1 MMIVPRQYHYSIICE
16 ALERSPVVAI
26 LGPRQV
32 GKTTLAREVALGYK
46 DAGVTHFD
54 LEDLDDRA
62 RLNEPKLALERLRGL
77 IVIDEIQLLPELFPV
92 LRVLADRPGLP
103 ARFLILGSASPQLLR
118 QSSES
123 LAGRIVYHELDGF
136 SCAEVQESEQ
146 LWRRGG
152 FPPAF
157 LAKSE
162 QASVLWRRDFVRTFL
177 ERDIP
182 QLGISIPA
190 VTLHRFW
197 RMIAHYH
204 GQIWNGNELA
214 RSFGVSHTTVRR
226 YLDVLCG
233 ALVVRQLLPWHE
245 NLGKRQVKAPKIYLS
260 DSGILHT
267 LLGIQ
272 TQDDL
277 EHHPKSGASWE
288 GFVIKEI
295 IHRLGAA
302 PEECFFWA
310 THSGAELDLL
320 VIRGRLRLGFE
331 VKRSTAPRLTP
342 SMRSAL
348 ETLHLDRLTVVH
360 AGEHAFPLAD
370 RVEALPFARLS
381 DLGSGGTGAAG
392 G

>member
-1 MMIVPRQYHYSIICE
+1 MIIPRQYHIDVVRE

-32 GKTTLAREVALGYK
+32 GKTTLAREIAGLYK
-46 DAGVTHFD
+46 DVGTTHFD
-54 LEDLDDRA
+54 LEDMDDLA

-77 IVIDEIQLLPELFPV
+77 VVIDEIQLRPALFPF
-92 LRVLADRPGLP
+92 LRVLADRPGTP
-103 ARFLILGSASPQLLR
+103 ARFLILGSASPHLLR

-123 LAGRIVYHELDGF
+123 LAGRIVYHELEGF
-136 SCAEVQESEQ
+136 CLDEVPESET

-152 FPPAF
+152 FPASY
-157 LAKSE
+157 LARTE

-182 QLGISIPA
+182 QLGIRIPA
-190 VTLHRFW
+190 TTLHRFW

-214 RSFGVSHTTVRR
+214 RAFGVSHTTVRN
-226 YLDVLCG
+226 YLDLLSG
-233 ALVVRQLLPWHE
+233 AMVVRQLLPWHE

-260 DSGILHT
+260 DSGILHA
-267 LLGIQ
+267 LLGVQ

-277 EHHPKSGASWE
+277 LHHPKSGASWE
-288 GFVIKEI
+288 GFVINEI
-295 IHRLGAA
+295 IHQLRAA
-302 PEECFFWA
+302 HEECYYWA

-320 VIRGRLRLGFE
+320 IIRGSLRLGFE
-331 VKRSTAPRLTP
+331 IKLTTAPHLTP

-348 ETLHLDRLTVVH
+348 DSLKLDRLAVVH
-360 AGEHAFPLAD
+360 AGEHAFPMAD
-370 RVEALPFARLS
+370 RIDAVPFKQLKQ
-381 DLGSGGTGAAG
+381 LGTEP
-392 G
+392 

>member
-1 MMIVPRQYHYSIICE
+1 MHIPRQHHIDVVRE
-16 ALERSPVVAI
+16 ALERSPIVAI

-32 GKTTLAREVALGYK
+32 GKTTLAREIAALYK
-46 DAGVTHFD
+46 GGETAHFD
-54 LEDLDDRA
+54 LEDIDDLA
-62 RLNEPKLALERLRGL
+62 RLNEPKLAMDRLRGL
-77 IVIDEIQLLPELFPV
+77 VVIDEIQLRPELFPF
-92 LRVLADRPGLP
+92 LRVLADRPGTP
-103 ARFLILGSASPQLLR
+103 ARFLILGSAAPQLLR

-136 SCAEVQESEQ
+136 SRDEVQESEM

-152 FPPAF
+152 FPASF

-162 QASVLWRRDFVRTFL
+162 RASVLWRRDFVRTFL

-190 VTLHRFW
+190 TTLQRFW

-204 GQIWNGNELA
+204 GQTWNGNELA
-214 RSFGVSHTTVRR
+214 RAFGISHTTVRN
-226 YLDVLCG
+226 YLDLLCG

-260 DSGILHT
+260 DSGILHH

-288 GFVIKEI
+288 GFAIKEI
-295 IHRLGAA
+295 IHLLGASH
-302 PEECFFWA
+302 EECFFWA
-310 THSGAELDLL
+310 TYSGAELDLL
-320 VIRGRLRLGFE
+320 IIRGRQRLGFE
-331 VKRSTAPRLTP
+331 IKLTTAPRLTP

-348 ETLHLDRLTVVH
+348 ESLKLDRLVVVH
-360 AGEHAFPLAD
+360 SGEHAFPMAD
-370 RVEALPFARLS
+370 RIDAVPFARLS
-381 DLGSGGTGAAG
+381 ECVSW
-392 G
+392 

>member
-1 MMIVPRQYHYSIICE
+1 MNISRKHHIDVVRE
-16 ALERSPVVAI
+16 ALKRSPVVAI
-26 LGPRQV
+26 LGPRQI
-32 GKTTLAREVALGYK
+32 GKTTLAREIAAFQGGS
-46 DAGVTHFD
+46 AAHFD
-54 LEDLDDRA
+54 LEDMDDLA

-77 IVIDEIQLLPELFPV
+77 VVIDEIQLRPELFPF
-92 LRVLADRPGLP
+92 LRVLADRPKTP
-103 ARFLILGSASPQLLR
+103 ARFLVLGSASPELLR

-136 SCAEVQESEQ
+136 SSDEVQESER

-152 FPPAF
+152 FPASF

-182 QLGISIPA
+182 RLGIRIPS

-214 RSFGVSHTTVRR
+214 RAFGVSHTTVRN
-226 YLDVLCG
+226 YLDLLSG

-245 NLGKRQVKAPKIYLS
+245 NLGKRQVKAPKIYLA
-260 DSGILHT
+260 DSGLLHT
-267 LLGIQ
+267 LLSIQ

-288 GFVIKEI
+288 GFVIKEV
-295 IHRLGAA
+295 IHLIGATH
-302 PEECFFWA
+302 EECYFWA

-320 VIRGRLRLGFE
+320 IIRGRRRLGFE
-331 VKRSTAPRLTP
+331 IKFTTAPRLTL

-348 ETLHLDRLTVVH
+348 ESLKLDRLVVVH
-360 AGEHAFPLAD
+360 AGEHAFPMAD
-370 RVEALPFARLS
+370 RIYAVPLSRLS
-381 DLGSGGTGAAG
+381 EYARW
-392 G
+392 

>member
-1 MMIVPRQYHYSIICE
+1 MNILRDYHFKTICE

-32 GKTTLAREVALGYK
+32 GKTTLAREIASRYK
-46 DAGVTHFD
+46 DRGVAYFD
-54 LEDLDDRA
+54 LEDVDDLA
-62 RLNEPKLALERLRGL
+62 RLNEPKLALERLQGL
-77 IVIDEIQLLPELFPV
+77 VVIDEIQLRTELFPS
-92 LRVLADRPGLP
+92 LRVLADRPGIP

-123 LAGRIVYHELDGF
+123 LAGRIVYHELDSF
-136 SCAEVQESEQ
+136 SCAEVLENEK

-152 FPPAF
+152 FPPSF

-182 QLGISIPA
+182 QLGINIPA
-190 VTLHRFW
+190 TTLHRFW

-204 GQIWNGNELA
+204 GQTWNGNELA
-214 RSFGVSHTTVRR
+214 RAFGVSHTTVRK
-226 YLDVLCG
+226 YLDLLSG

-260 DSGILHT
+260 DSGILHS
-267 LLGIQ
+267 LLGIHS
-272 TQDDL
+272 QDDL

-295 IHRLGAA
+295 IHQLGASQ
-302 PEECFFWA
+302 EECFFWA

-320 VIRGRLRLGFE
+320 IIRGRKRLGFE

-348 ETLHLDRLTVVH
+348 ETLSLDRLAVIH
-360 AGEHAFPLAD
+360 AGEHAFPMAD
-370 RVEALPFARLS
+370 KIDAVPFARLS
-381 DLGSGGTGAAG
+381 ELLF
-392 G
+392 

>member
-1 MMIVPRQYHYSIICE
+1 MIIPRKYHIDVVRE

-32 GKTTLAREVALGYK
+32 GKTTLAREIAALYK
-46 DAGVTHFD
+46 DAGTTHFD
-54 LEDLDDRA
+54 LEDMDDLA

-77 IVIDEIQLLPELFPV
+77 VVIDEIQLRPALFPF
-92 LRVLADRPGLP
+92 LRVLADRPGTP
-103 ARFLILGSASPQLLR
+103 ARFLILGSASPHLLR

-123 LAGRIVYHELDGF
+123 LAGRIVYHELEGF
-136 SCAEVQESEQ
+136 CLDEVQESET

-152 FPPAF
+152 FPVSY
-157 LAKSE
+157 LARTE

-182 QLGISIPA
+182 QLGIRIPA
-190 VTLHRFW
+190 TTLHRFW

-214 RSFGVSHTTVRR
+214 RAFGVSHTTVRN
-226 YLDVLCG
+226 YLDLLSG
-233 ALVVRQLLPWHE
+233 AMVVRQLLPWHE

-267 LLGIQ
+267 LLGVQ

-277 EHHPKSGASWE
+277 LNHPKSGASWE
-288 GFVIKEI
+288 GFVINEI
-295 IHRLGAA
+295 IHQLRATH
-302 PEECFFWA
+302 EECYYWA

-320 VIRGRLRLGFE
+320 IIRGSRRLGFE
-331 VKRSTAPRLTP
+331 IKLTTAPRLTP
-342 SMRSAL
+342 SMRSSL
-348 ETLHLDRLTVVH
+348 DSLKLDRLAVVH
-360 AGEHAFPLAD
+360 AGEHAFPMAD
-370 RVEALPFARLS
+370 RIDAVPFARL
-381 DLGSGGTGAAG
+381 AECVKV
-392 G
+392 

>member
-1 MMIVPRQYHYSIICE
+1 MNIPRQYHIDAVRE

-32 GKTTLAREVALGYK
+32 GKTTLAREIAALYPA
-46 DAGVTHFD
+46 DSTSHFD
-54 LEDLDDRA
+54 LEDMDDLA
-62 RLNEPKLALERLRGL
+62 RLNEPRLALERLRGL
-77 IVIDEIQLLPELFPV
+77 VVIDEIQLRPELFPF
-92 LRVLADRPGLP
+92 LRVLADRPGTP
-103 ARFLILGSASPQLLR
+103 ARFLVLGSASPHLLR

-136 SCAEVQESEQ
+136 CLDEVRESEM

-152 FPPAF
+152 FPASF
-157 LAKSE
+157 LARTE

-182 QLGISIPA
+182 QLGIRIPA
-190 VTLHRFW
+190 TTLHRFW

-204 GQIWNGNELA
+204 GQTWNGTELA
-214 RSFGVSHTTVRR
+214 RAFGVSHTTVRN
-226 YLDVLCG
+226 YLDLLSG

-245 NLGKRQVKAPKIYLS
+245 NLSKRQVKAPKIYLS
-260 DSGILHT
+260 DSGILHS
-267 LLGIQ
+267 LLGIR

-277 EHHPKSGASWE
+277 MHHPKSGASWE

-295 IHRLGAA
+295 IHLLGATH
-302 PEECFFWA
+302 EECYFWA

-320 VIRGRLRLGFE
+320 FMRGTRRLGFE
-331 VKRSTAPRLTP
+331 IKLTTAPRLTS

-348 ETLHLDRLTVVH
+348 VSLKLDSLTVVH
-360 AGEHAFPLAD
+360 AGDHSFPLAD
-370 RVEALPFARLS
+370 RIDAVPFSRLS
-381 DLGSGGTGAAG
+381 ECARWQE
-392 G
+392 

>member
-1 MMIVPRQYHYSIICE
+1 MNVPRQYHVNIIRE

-32 GKTTLAREVALGYK
+32 GKTTLAREIAALYDK
-46 DAGVTHFD
+46 EDTTHFD
-54 LEDLDDRA
+54 LEDMDDLA

-77 IVIDEIQLLPELFPV
+77 IVIDEIQLRPELFPF
-92 LRVLADRPGLP
+92 LRVLADRPGTP
-103 ARFLILGSASPQLLR
+103 ARYLVLGSASPHLLR

-123 LAGRIVYHELDGF
+123 LAGRIVYHELEGF
-136 SCAEVQESEQ
+136 CRDEVQESEM

-152 FPPAF
+152 FPASY
-157 LAKSE
+157 LARSE

-182 QLGISIPA
+182 QLGIRIPA
-190 VTLHRFW
+190 TTLHRFW

-204 GQIWNGNELA
+204 GQTWNGNELA
-214 RSFGVSHTTVRR
+214 RAFGVSHTTVRN
-226 YLDVLCG
+226 YLDLLSG

-260 DSGILHT
+260 DSGILHS

-272 TQDDL
+272 SQDDL
-277 EHHPKSGASWE
+277 LHHPKSGASWE

-295 IHRLGAA
+295 IHLLGATH
-302 PEECFFWA
+302 EECYFWA

-320 VIRGRLRLGFE
+320 IIRGSRRLGFE
-331 VKRSTAPRLTP
+331 IKLTTSPRLTA
-342 SMRSAL
+342 SMRSAIESLKL
-348 ETLHLDRLTVVH
+348 ERLVVVH
-360 AGEHAFPLAD
+360 AGEHVFPMAD
-370 RVEALPFARLS
+370 RIDAVPFSRLS
-381 DLGSGGTGAAG
+381 EEVRW
-392 G
+392 

>member
-1 MMIVPRQYHYSIICE
+1 MNIPRTYHIDVVRE

-32 GKTTLAREVALGYK
+32 GKTTLAREIAALYK
-46 DAGVTHFD
+46 DVGTTHFD
-54 LEDLDDRA
+54 LEDMDDLA
-62 RLNEPKLALERLRGL
+62 RLNEPKLVLERLRGL
-77 IVIDEIQLLPELFPV
+77 VIIDEIQLRPELFPF
-92 LRVLADRPGLP
+92 LRVLVDRPGTP
-103 ARFLILGSASPQLLR
+103 ARFLILGSASPHLLR

-136 SCAEVQESEQ
+136 CRDEVQESEI

-152 FPPAF
+152 FPASY
-157 LAKSE
+157 LARSE

-182 QLGISIPA
+182 QLGIRIPA
-190 VTLHRFW
+190 TTLHRFW

-214 RSFGVSHTTVRR
+214 RAFGVSHTTVRN
-226 YLDVLCG
+226 YLDLLSG

-245 NLGKRQVKAPKIYLS
+245 NLSKRQVKAPKMYLS
-260 DSGILHT
+260 DTGILHS
-267 LLGIQ
+267 LLGVL

-277 EHHPKSGASWE
+277 LHHPKSGASWE

-295 IHRLGAA
+295 IHLLRANH
-302 PEECFFWA
+302 EECYFWA

-320 VIRGRLRLGFE
+320 IIRGSQRLGFE
-331 VKRSTAPRLTP
+331 IKLTTAPRLTP
-342 SMRSAL
+342 SMRSAQESL
-348 ETLHLDRLTVVH
+348 KLDRLVVVH
-360 AGEHAFPLAD
+360 AGEHAFPMAD
-370 RVEALPFARLS
+370 RIDAVPFARL
-381 DLGSGGTGAAG
+381 AEYVKV
-392 G
+392 

>member
-1 MMIVPRQYHYSIICE
+1 MIIPRRHHIDVVRE
-16 ALERSPVVAI
+16 ALERSPIVAI
-26 LGPRQV
+26 LGPRQI
-32 GKTTLAREVALGYK
+32 GKTTLAREIAALQDGSVA
-46 DAGVTHFD
+46 HFD
-54 LEDLDDRA
+54 LEDMDDLA

-77 IVIDEIQLLPELFPV
+77 VVIDEIQLRAELFPF
-92 LRVLADRPGLP
+92 LRVLADRPGIP

-136 SCAEVQESEQ
+136 SRDEVQESEM

-152 FPPAF
+152 FPASF
-157 LAKSE
+157 LARSE

-182 QLGISIPA
+182 RLGIRIPA
-190 VTLHRFW
+190 TTLHRFW
-197 RMIAHYH
+197 RMITHYH
-204 GQIWNGNELA
+204 GQTWNGNELA
-214 RSFGVSHTTVRR
+214 RAFGVSHTTVRN
-226 YLDVLCG
+226 YLDLLSG

-245 NLGKRQVKAPKIYLS
+245 NLAKRQVKAPKIYLA

-295 IHRLGAA
+295 IHLLGATH
-302 PEECFFWA
+302 EECYFWA

-320 VIRGRLRLGFE
+320 IIRGNWRLGFE
-331 VKRSTAPRLTP
+331 IKLTTAPRLTP

-348 ETLHLDRLTVVH
+348 ESLKLDRLAVVH
-360 AGEHAFPLAD
+360 AGEHAFPMAD
-370 RVEALPFARLS
+370 RIDAVPLSRLS
-381 DLGSGGTGAAG
+381 ECVRW
-392 G
+392 